1 MNALAALQTISVNY
15 GGLSFALS
23 VAQAQLA
30 NGDPSVTQG
39 MIDTLST
46 ILSNENNI
54 FNQAEALRKSLVA
67 QFGG

>member
-1 MNALAALQTISVNY
+1 MTALSALQTISVSY
-15 GGLSFALS
+15 GGLSLALS

-30 NGDPSVTQG
+30 NGDPSVTQD
-39 MIDTLST
+39 MIDSLNAV
-46 ILSNENNI
+46 LKDPNNA